1 MLFADN
7 VLVAVAYYIGSEKD
21 FDGVFPYT
29 ILGFFTALAMVA
41 AEFVAKKR
49 KRKVG
54 PAKPILENPNQKKSL
69 VISNLIPFTTLNVI
83 FAFGVVVSAVIK
95 LVEPSQYGVPKL
107 SIQIVVMLLCLLH
120 TNKEAKQ
127 RVRNK
132 IKAKRGAGLDD
143 FSQQNP
149 QQSVAVQYFQQ
160 NSRKSEIID
169 IAEAPVQRLEGQNK
183 VLDTQTVPELE
194 QDQDINSL
202 PV

>member
-54 PAKPILENPNQKKSL
+54 SAKPILENPNQKKSL

-83 FAFGVVVSAVIK
+83 FAFGVVVSAIIK
-95 LVEPSQYGVPKL
+95 LV
-107 SIQIVVMLLCLLH
+107 
-120 TNKEAKQ
+120 
-127 RVRNK
+127 
-132 IKAKRGAGLDD
+132 
-143 FSQQNP
+143 
-149 QQSVAVQYFQQ
+149 
-160 NSRKSEIID
+160 
-169 IAEAPVQRLEGQNK
+169 
-183 VLDTQTVPELE
+183 
-194 QDQDINSL
+194 
-202 PV
+202 